1 MRFDSWLSY
10 KETIFYW
17 KGITNMNQKYFI
29 NYLLFLYLTLIPMI
43 VSANTAEDTDALAK
57 TILEK
62 ADAIRFPRE
71 SFQVDVDIKTISP
84 GKTDEEYKYRVLSK
98 GNEDSIVMITEPAS
112 ERGQTILMKGRD
124 LWVFMPSVSQ
134 PIRLSLSQR
143 LVGQVANGDIAR
155 ANFSGDYNPKL
166 LRTEIINDEV
176 YYLLE
181 LTAVDRSVTYHKV
194 VLWVQQ
200 SNFWPYRAEFY
211 SLSNRLLKTSRYEN
225 FDWVLGIQRP
235 TRLVME
241 DALKKGEVSVLD
253 YSEMILRDLPDKIFT
268 KEYLKKL
275 D

>member
-1 MRFDSWLSY
+1 
-10 KETIFYW
+10 
-17 KGITNMNQKYFI
+17 MNQKYFI
-29 NYLLFLYLTLIPMI
+29 NCLLFLYFTLTPMI
-43 VSANTAEDTDALAK
+43 VSSTNAEDTDALAK

-84 GKTDEEYKYRVLSK
+84 GKTDEEYRYRVLSK

>member
-1 MRFDSWLSY
+1 
-10 KETIFYW
+10 
-17 KGITNMNQKYFI
+17 MNHKNFI
-29 NYLLFLYLTLIPMI
+29 NYLSFLYFTLISMT
-43 VSANTAEDTDALAK
+43 VLATATEDTDILAK

-62 ADAIRFPRE
+62 ADEIRFPRE
-71 SFQVDVDIKTISP
+71 SFQVEVDIKTISP

-98 GNEDSIVMITEPAS
+98 GNENSIVMITEPAS

-166 LRTEIINDEV
+166 LRTEIISDEPHYV
-176 YYLLE
+176 LE

-200 SNFWPYRAEFY
+200 SNFWPYQAEFY

-241 DALKKGEVSVLD
+241 DALKKDEVSVLD

-268 KEYLKKL
+268 KEYLKRL

>member
-1 MRFDSWLSY
+1 
-10 KETIFYW
+10 
-17 KGITNMNQKYFI
+17 
-29 NYLLFLYLTLIPMI
+29 MI
-43 VSANTAEDTDALAK
+43 VSSTNAEDTDALAK

-84 GKTDEEYKYRVLSK
+84 GKTDEEYRYRVLSK

>member
-1 MRFDSWLSY
+1 
-10 KETIFYW
+10 
-17 KGITNMNQKYFI
+17 MNQKYFI
-29 NYLLFLYLTLIPMI
+29 NCLLFLYFTLTPMI
-43 VSANTAEDTDALAK
+43 VSSTSAEDTDALAK

-84 GKTDEEYKYRVLSK
+84 GKTDEEYRYRVLSK